1 MHGGIG
7 NQKSFSF
14 DAHYGDLM
22 ILKSDLDAYR
32 EKIFNALREAG
43 HPVDAWQRELEAQI
57 AADPLGRP
65 RPFTTITPPTFG
77 KITILRPGFTET
89 IPHPRHS
96 KPVPRC
102 QAAKKRTGGKIQ
114 CSKFA
119 IKGKHLCRTH
129 GGAAG
134 SGKLTD
140 QGRQNQI
147 TAVSQHGNETVA
159 KRRARSLASKELRRL
174 ERLARERSLISG
186 LGSRGPYWKPNR
198 VGQQM
203 AHLKRGK
210 RQGSARSRGFAG

>member
-1 MHGGIG
+1 
-7 NQKSFSF
+7 
-14 DAHYGDLM
+14 M

-65 RPFTTITPPTFG
+65 RPFTTITPPAFG
-77 KITILRPGFTET
+77 KITKLRPGFTET

-102 QAAKKRTGGKIQ
+102 QAAKKRTNGKIQ

-147 TAVSQHGNETVA
+147 ASVSIHGGSETIE
-159 KRRARSLASKELRRL
+159 KRRKRSEASKASKELA
-174 ERLARERSLISG
+174 RLAVKLG
-186 LGSRGPYWKPNR
+186 LTATTGIPRGPYFKPNR
-198 VGQQM
+198 IGQPM

-210 RQGSARSRGFAG
+210 R

>member
-1 MHGGIG
+1 
-7 NQKSFSF
+7 
-14 DAHYGDLM
+14 M

-43 HPVDAWQRELEAQI
+43 HPVDQWQRELEAQI
-57 AADPLGRP
+57 AADPQGRP
-65 RPFTTITPPTFG
+65 RPFTTITAPAYG
-77 KITILRPGFTET
+77 KIQKLRLGFKEF
-89 IPHPRHS
+89 IPHPRHG

-102 QAAKKRTGGKIQ
+102 QAAKKRTNGKIQ

-134 SGKLTD
+134 SGKLSEE
-140 QGRQNQI
+140 GRQNQI
-147 TAVSQHGNETVA
+147 VSVTQHGNEAVA
-159 KRRARSLASKELRRL
+159 KRRARRLASKELKRL

-186 LGSRGPYWKPNR
+186 LGSRGPYFKPNR
-198 VGQQM
+198 VGQPM

-210 RQGSARSRGFAG
+210 R